1 MAGVKGRSGPPM
13 NTNAVKHPHRTYMKR
28 RVVPEQYR
36 WVLSPGDK
44 LIGKIKSDLPN
55 MSGKEE
61 LVAEGVA
68 MLWTCALLGLAE
80 AKDRGFIVALP
91 GGGWDFQPGLKS
103 AGGFLDKALKGLVS
117 LGLGRRAQLVDD
129 LASRVIALHKKD
141 TGT

>member
-1 MAGVKGRSGPPM
+1 MGGLKGRSGPPG
-13 NTNAVKHPHRTYMKR
+13 NSNAVKHPYRTYMKR

-44 LIGKIKSDLPN
+44 LMEKIKSDLPN

-80 AKDRGFIVALP
+80 AKGRGFIVALP
-91 GGGWDFQPGLKS
+91 DGGWGFQPGLKS
-103 AGGFLDKALKGLVS
+103 AGSFLDKALKSLVS
-117 LGLGRRAQLVDD
+117 LGLERRAKVVSGT
-129 LASRVIALHKKD
+129 LAELLAVPKESRD
-141 TGT
+141 S